1 MKNIGI
7 ALAIVLGLAS
17 SSCSLS
23 KMLKIAKQQ
32 KVQATPNPLEV
43 HKDTVTYTLSGNL
56 PVKLMKTKTV
66 YTINSYYKYAD
77 GGKELPLPPIP
88 FKAEDYPNNATQPI
102 EVNKVFTFPYRAE
115 YQTGTLEIEG
125 VASKG
130 GKSKKTERLPIATGL
145 ITTSK
150 LVQNSY
156 YVAYASHGYNN
167 KEEIVPVVIPD
178 FLFVRGKSVFV
189 KGELESKKA
198 RDLNAFIASK
208 NATRTVTII
217 GTHSPEGAERIN
229 SALSNDRAKVIEKYY
244 RKQMKK
250 YDYMGMADS
259 IKFILKPIIDNWDG
273 FKNEMANYT
282 GISADKKTAML
293 AVVDGAGSFEEKQKK
308 LEQMPSY
315 KKVFDEVYPKLRKA
329 STEILTVKQKKT
341 DAEIISLARQIAK
354 GQGSADALSFEEM
367 MYAATLAP
375 SYDEKMEIYAAA
387 NKKQA
392 SWEAHN
398 NLGASYLQKAINN
411 PSQRNELLEK
421 ATNEINLAAKIN
433 SQAAEVNVNLATL
446 TLLNNNP
453 YKAYSYAV
461 KALAANPSS
470 DVRLGVNGV
479 KGACE
484 IYKAAYSQAVT
495 STSGATATDVNLF
508 NKGLAQ
514 LLKKD
519 FTNALGSFTEAT
531 NQNKSFAIAFYGAAI
546 AEASNGNAD
555 GVVNNLK
562 KAVVIDPSLKGK
574 ALGDLEFAKFN
585 TTEAFRNALK

>member
-7 ALAIVLGLAS
+7 ALAIATGFAL

-32 KVQATPNPLEV
+32 KVQTTPNPLEV
-43 HKDTVTYTLSGNL
+43 HKDTVTYTLTGNL
-56 PVKLMKTKTV
+56 PVKLMKANTV
-66 YTINSYYKYAD
+66 YTLNSYYKYAD
-77 GGKELPLPPIP
+77 GGKEFPLPPLP
-88 FKAEDYPNNATQPI
+88 FKAEDYPGNSTQPI
-102 EVNKVFTFPYRAE
+102 EVNKVFNFPYKPE

-125 VASKG
+125 AASKQ
-130 GKSKKTERLPIATGL
+130 GKVKTSPRVPISTGL

-178 FLFVRGKSVFV
+178 FLFIRGKSVLI
-189 KGELESKKA
+189 KGELKSQKA
-198 RDLNAFIASK
+198 RDLNAFIAAK

-244 RKQMKK
+244 RAQMKK
-250 YDYMGMADS
+250 YDYKGMADD
-259 IKFILKPIIDNWDG
+259 IKFILKPIIDNWDD
-273 FKNEMANYT
+273 FKKELDGYN
-282 GISADKKTAML
+282 GIPSTDKATML
-293 AVVDGAGSFEEKQKK
+293 SIVDGSGSFEQKQKSLEK
-308 LEQMPSY
+308 LKTY
-315 KKVFDEVYPKLRKA
+315 KKVFADIYPKLRKA

-341 DAEIISLARQIAK
+341 DAEILTLARQIAK
-354 GQGSADALSFEEM
+354 GQGNADALTFEEM

-387 NKKQA
+387 NKKNA
-392 SWEAHN
+392 SWQAHN

-411 PSQRNELLEK
+411 ASQRSELITK
-421 ATNEINLAAKIN
+421 AANEINLAAKLN
-433 SQAAEVNVNLATL
+433 SEAPEVNANLASL

-453 YKAYSYAV
+453 YKAYSYAA
-461 KALAANPSS
+461 KALAGNPPN
-470 DVRLGVNGV
+470 DLRLGVNGV

-484 IYKAAYSQAVT
+484 IYKAAYSQATT
-495 STSGATATDVNLF
+495 STSSALATDVNLY

-519 FTNALGSFTEAT
+519 FTNALSSFNEAISQNKNFPLAYYCAAITEAH
-531 NQNKSFAIAFYGAAI
+531 
-546 AEASNGNAD
+546 NGNAD

-562 KAVVIDPSLKGK
+562 KAVAIDSSLKGK